1 MLIFIAFC
9 SGQISSLDV
18 EASDTIGKVK
28 AKIEEKEDFP
38 PGLLQQRLIL
48 AGTQLL
54 NGRTVSDYNI
64 QEASTLYLVLCRRRE
79 SRKVFVPTSL
89 GDTITL
95 EIEASDTIAELKE
108 KIQDSEGIPPN
119 LQRLT
124 FCGKELVNTYR
135 LTDFETKH
143 SQLYE
148 LLLRVGLFL
157 TFELDNVS
165 RRPSIYV

>member
-1 MLIFIAFC
+1 MLIFIAT
-9 SGQISSLDV
+9 LR
-18 EASDTIGKVK
+18 GKAK

-54 NGRTVSDYNI
+54 NGRTLSDYNI
-64 QEASTLYLVLCRRRE
+64 QAATTLCLVLCRRRE
-79 SRKVFVPTSL
+79 SRMTSVYTSL
-89 GDTITL
+89 GKTITL
-95 EIEASDTIAELKE
+95 EIEASDTLAELTK
-108 KIQDSEGIPPN
+108 KIQDSTGIPPN

-124 FCGKELVNTYR
+124 FCGKEIVNIYR

-148 LLLRVGLFL
+148 LLPQFGLFL
-157 TFELDNVS
+157 TIELDDVS